1 MWVRKGQEMVPEIQ
15 VIQELQ
21 ARDQGRGKEGV
32 VGRNRQD
39 THPEPAAHEEPS
51 CDTAREG
58 LASAISYFI
67 P

>member
-1 MWVRKGQEMVPEIQ
+1 MVPEIQ
-15 VIQELQ
+15 VIQVLQ
-21 ARDQGRGKEGV
+21 ERDQGRGEEGV
-32 VGRNRQD
+32 VERNGRD

-58 LASAISYFI
+58 LASASSYFI